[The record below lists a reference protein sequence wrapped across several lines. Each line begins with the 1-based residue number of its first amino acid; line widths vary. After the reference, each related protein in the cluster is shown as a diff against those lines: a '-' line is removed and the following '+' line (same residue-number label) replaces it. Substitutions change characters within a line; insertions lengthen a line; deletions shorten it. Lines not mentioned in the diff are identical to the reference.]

1 MQEEAPSRGPNI
13 KIKFRGADAPRD
25 TSSGTLGGTSSL
37 IPVMSGLVPAAS
49 TATGEPHWQGKV
61 HDQCFM
67 ASTRQKKKHGVDA
80 SSLVRDE
87 QISDEEMSHAFDGDD
102 DDMLDEDVS
111 SRRDTRAPGSQKKHS
126 RKKKGKAPEDTT
138 WLLTGPAPGGPE
150 IIELIPSFAAHV
162 ATDVWN
168 GVEVIFYPFMNC
180 VLVEINYLN

>member
-1 MQEEAPSRGPNI
+1 
-13 KIKFRGADAPRD
+13 
-25 TSSGTLGGTSSL
+25 
-37 IPVMSGLVPAAS
+37 
-49 TATGEPHWQGKV
+49 
-61 HDQCFM
+61 M

-80 SSLVRDE
+80 SSLVR
-87 QISDEEMSHAFDGDD
+87 DEEMSHAFDGDD

-111 SRRDTRAPGSQKKHS
+111 SRRDTRAPGSQKKRS